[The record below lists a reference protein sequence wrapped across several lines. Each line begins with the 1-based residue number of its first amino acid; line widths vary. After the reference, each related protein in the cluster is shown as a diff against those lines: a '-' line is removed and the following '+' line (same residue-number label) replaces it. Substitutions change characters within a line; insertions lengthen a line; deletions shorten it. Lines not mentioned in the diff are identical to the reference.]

1 MKVNF
6 DISVLNTH
14 VPTGVGVYTSEL
26 IKALSNID
34 KIQIS
39 GSYKISNVKRLKT
52 IKSNISIPFTAPYI
66 PALYNLFPHNFDVFH
81 GPNFWTP
88 PNKKIKTVV
97 TVHDLAHF
105 NPNYSLPERYKR
117 ASFLFERLI
126 NEYKPDRIIT
136 VSDFVRNELLNRY
149 PHLENNTFT
158 VYHGADHLEENSPNT
173 PYFNFP
179 YLLYLGTLE
188 HRKNIKG
195 LFDAYDIIK
204 SKLQG
209 IKLVLVG
216 NPNGYG
222 GDEIIKYIKENDKSD
237 NVVITGYLD
246 NSSLKSILRN
256 AVCSIY
262 PSFYEG
268 FGIPILEAMQ
278 LGIPVITSSFG
289 AMQEIAGNAALL
301 TDTRIKEEFSNSI
314 FKIVYNESLRNQLI
328 TSGKKRSASFT
339 WKKSAE
345 NSLKVYESIG

>member
-14 VPTGVGVYTSEL
+14 VPTGVGVYTFEL
-26 IKALSNID
+26 IKALSNIE

-52 IKSNISIPFTAPYI
+52 IRSNISIPFTAPYV
-66 PALYNLFPHNFDVFH
+66 PALYDFFPHNFDVFH

-88 PNKKIKTVV
+88 PTKGIKTVV

-105 NPNYSLPERYKR
+105 NPNYSTNERCQR
-117 ASFLFERLI
+117 ASFLFDRLV

-149 PHLENNTFT
+149 PHLEKDTYT
-158 VYHGADHLEENSPNT
+158 VYHGADHLMEKSSST

-195 LFDAYDIIK
+195 LFDAYETIK
-204 SKLQG
+204 SKIKG
-209 IKLVLVG
+209 VKLVLVG
-216 NPNGYG
+216 NPSGHG
-222 GDEIIKYIKENDKSD
+222 GEEIVRYIKENDNSN

-246 NSSLKSILRN
+246 NSSVKSILKN

-262 PSFYEG
+262 PSLYEG

-278 LGIPVITSSFG
+278 FDIPVITSSFG
-289 AMQEIAGNAALL
+289 AMQEVAGDAALL
-301 TDTRIKEEFSNSI
+301 VDTRNKEEFSNAI
-314 FKIVYNESLRNQLI
+314 LNIVYNGSLRNQLI
-328 TSGKKRSASFT
+328 TLGRKRSASFT
-339 WKKSAE
+339 WKKTAE
-345 NSLKVYESIG
+345 NSLKVYESIE